1 MDELIH
7 CSHQMVYSTL
17 SRQYVGI
24 QWKPRGAKR
33 RFRGGAQVTPE
44 HDHGDRWFKAS
55 LYPLCTQHRK
65 EGKKV
70 NTSYSNYQQESPMGI
85 IIMITVLPADV
96 SKNIILFLLSL
107 PDDFIQDSF
116 PILKQIS
123 SPIFRFKK
131 NSRTKHL
138 FFLYTVQCTSVHT
151 YSKYNIYTVQYQ
163 KAVKY
168 FFFGPIFLLKPQN
181 AD

>member
-33 RFRGGAQVTPE
+33 RFRGGAEVTRE

-138 FFLYTVQCTSVHT
+138 FFLYTVQVYIHT
-151 YSKYNIYTVQYQ
+151 VNILFTLYSIRKQSNISFSEP
-163 KAVKY
+163 
-168 FFFGPIFLLKPQN
+168 FFY
-181 AD
+181 